1 MVKIIMSVI
10 KRGMPDSRDISEI
23 ELLGF
28 GNMMTRSF
36 LSRVTRLTIV
46 KHLARLKGQLRT
58 PENQKQQGLETQRF
72 TSLK

>member
-28 GNMMTRSF
+28 GNMMTNEF
-36 LSRVTRLTIV
+36 PVEGDKTDDCKASRQ
-46 KHLARLKGQLRT
+46 A
-58 PENQKQQGLETQRF
+58 
-72 TSLK
+72 